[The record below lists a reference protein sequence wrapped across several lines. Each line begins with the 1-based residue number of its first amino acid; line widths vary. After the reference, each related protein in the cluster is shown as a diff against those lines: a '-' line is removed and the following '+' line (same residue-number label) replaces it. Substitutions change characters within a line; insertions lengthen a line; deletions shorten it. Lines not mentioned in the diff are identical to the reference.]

1 MLTDF
6 VIGPDLIGVG
16 GLVGCGDRLVLR
28 DGRGPPWNE
37 YDDTSDMR
45 TVETDACGKLLVDPG
60 TGTDEG

>member
-6 VIGPDLIGVG
+6 VIGPDLVGVA

-28 DGRGPPWNE
+28 DGRSPPWNE
-37 YDDTSDMR
+37 YDDTLGTR
-45 TVETDACGKLLVDPG
+45 TVETDACGELLVDPG